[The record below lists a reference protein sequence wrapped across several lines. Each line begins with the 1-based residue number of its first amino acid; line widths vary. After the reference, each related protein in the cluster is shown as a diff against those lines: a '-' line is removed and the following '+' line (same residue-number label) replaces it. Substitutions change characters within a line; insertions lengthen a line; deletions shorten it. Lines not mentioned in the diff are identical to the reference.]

1 MRSRRSRLLLPVVL
15 VGLAAA
21 LGTAAGAGTLGP
33 LEEARKTARLEADAN
48 ARAARLAAARE
59 SRALVREIRTHRY
72 ETWRWQFV
80 MGKRRTPYAGHAER
94 SASLPYKRWARATWE
109 QRAKKARR
117 TAKRPPHYDE
127 WLCIHRYE
135 GAWNDP
141 NAPYYGGL
149 QMDMSFQRAYGP
161 HLVRA
166 KGTADNWTPLEQ
178 MWVAEKAHASGR
190 GFHPWPNTARFCGL
204 I

>member
-1 MRSRRSRLLLPVVL
+1 MRSKRSRLLLPVVL

-33 LEEARKTARLEADAN
+33 LEAARQEAAAK

-59 SRALVREIRTHRY
+59 SRILIEDIKGRRN

-80 MGKRRTPYAGHAER
+80 MGKPRTPYAGHAEQ
-94 SASLPYKRWARATWE
+94 SASLPYQRWVLNQWTKRAEKAQKTAR
-109 QRAKKARR
+109 
-117 TAKRPPHYDE
+117 RPPHYDQ
-127 WLCIHRYE
+127 WICIHGYE

-149 QMDMSFQRAYGP
+149 QMDVSFQRTYGS
-161 HLVRA
+161 HLLRA

-190 GFHPWPNTARFCGL
+190 GFYPWPNTARFCGL